1 MADISKITLPNNSS
15 YDIKDA
21 IARNKLNV
29 LTHNMATCATG
40 RATAAKVATLAN
52 FSLNVGATIAV
63 KFTDTAGTANPTSGN
78 LTLNV
83 NGTGAKNIGY
93 FRNGNKA
100 ALRYSNGGYFFNNQT
115 HIFTYDGTYW
125 LYMDWNAD
133 NNTDTKVT
141 SVGNHYTPAKSTT
154 KSASGGTLTDIA
166 NSSIGTQVVTG
177 VEMDAKGHVTGVTS
191 IALKSTDTKVTVDS
205 VLSSTSTNP
214 VQNKVVKQAID
225 NKADK
230 TVATT
235 STDGLMSAEDK
246 VKLDAFEIT
255 ATGGKLHDKDIATT
269 DLIPTTLPANGGDA
283 DTVGGKSADDFIRRY
298 GSAKLSA
305 EYVSEAAMDTDYKGV
320 IDDDVA
326 NNIGL
331 DGSNSCWW
339 HIIGLKNFNDDGYG
353 TQIAIPLYPTT
364 SLQKPKYRT
373 SAGTVFQSW
382 QNFADGGNADTVGG
396 KSPSDFLPFQ
406 AYAPIYTGDIK
417 DISNMGTYSCYKGN
431 CTNLP
436 DIKIWAYVI
445 MIRFRDAGHKT
456 FLCIEFTPSPAT
468 QHCRNIYIAREYDVD
483 SSGNMIWYRACDGGI
498 AETIS
503 DWGVQT
509 VSDANNAPYGFSNTS
524 PNSANAPDTFWATI
538 LTVGATANGY
548 KQQFAFPWGMGRAT
562 KYRVQDGGNW
572 GSWVNIADGGNAA
585 TVNGRPA
592 YRIPTLD
599 SNGNLWDASAP
610 NANDLY
616 AQWDA
621 SKRYFKLKTFGGNN
635 VAVDIAT
642 SNTAS
647 LQCTADGTITG
658 LSNGAAKT
666 VSLPFSPVF
675 VLFHSNGHVV
685 QGGFALSCGTNSFT
699 ITPANVSTMGST
711 AVGYI
716 AFGR

>member
-15 YDIKDA
+15 YNIKDA
-21 IARNKLNV
+21 IARNKLNA
-29 LTHNMATCATG
+29 LTNNMATCATG

-100 ALRYSNGGYFFNNQT
+100 ALIYSSGGYFFNNQT

-141 SVGNHYTPAKSTT
+141 SVKNHYTPAKSTT

-205 VLSSTSTNP
+205 ALSSTSTNP
-214 VQNKVVKQAID
+214 VQNKVINSALAG
-225 NKADK
+225 KA
-230 TVATT
+230 AA
-235 STDGLMSAEDK
+235 SH
-246 VKLDAFEIT
+246 
-255 ATGGKLHDKDIATT
+255 LHTISQISDFPAS
-269 DLIPTTLPANGGDA
+269 LPANGGD
-283 DTVGGKSADDFIRRY
+283 
-298 GSAKLSA
+298 
-305 EYVSEAAMDTDYKGV
+305 
-320 IDDDVA
+320 
-326 NNIGL
+326 
-331 DGSNSCWW
+331 
-339 HIIGLKNFNDDGYG
+339 
-353 TQIAIPLYPTT
+353 
-364 SLQKPKYRT
+364 
-373 SAGTVFQSW
+373 
-382 QNFADGGNADTVGG
+382 ADTVGG

-417 DISNMGTYSCYKGN
+417 DISNMGTYSCYKEN

-436 DIKIWAYVI
+436 DIDMWAYVI
-445 MIRFRDAGHKT
+445 MIRFRDAGYKT
-456 FLCIEFTPSPAT
+456 FLCIEFNPRSTT
-468 QHCRNIYIAREYDVD
+468 QHCSNIYIAREYDVD
-483 SSGNMIWYRACDGGI
+483 SSGNMIWYKAC
-498 AETIS
+498 
-503 DWGVQT
+503 
-509 VSDANNAPYGFSNTS
+509 
-524 PNSANAPDTFWATI
+524 
-538 LTVGATANGY
+538 
-548 KQQFAFPWGMGRAT
+548 
-562 KYRVQDGGNW
+562 
-572 GSWVNIADGGNAA
+572 DGGNAA
-585 TVNGRPA
+585 TVNGRSA
-592 YRIPTLD
+592 FRIPTLD
-599 SNGNLWDASAP
+599 GSGNLWDASTP
-610 NANDLY
+610 NINDLY

-621 SKRYFKLKTFGGNN
+621 SKQYFKLKTFGGNN

-642 SNTAS
+642 SNTATS
-647 LQCTADGTITG
+647 NTASGTITG
-658 LSNGAAKT
+658 LSNGTAKT

-699 ITPANVSTMGST
+699 ITPANVSIMGST

-716 AFGR
+716 AFGG

>member
-1 MADISKITLPNNSS
+1 MADVSKITLPDNSS

-100 ALRYSNGGYFFNNQT
+100 ALMYSNGGYFFNNQT

-246 VKLDAFEIT
+246 DKLDAFEIT
-255 ATGGKLHDKDIATT
+255 TTGGKLHDKDIATT
-269 DLIPTTLPANGGDA
+269 DLIPTELPANGG
-283 DTVGGKSADDFIRRY
+283 T
-298 GSAKLSA
+298 
-305 EYVSEAAMDTDYKGV
+305 
-320 IDDDVA
+320 
-326 NNIGL
+326 
-331 DGSNSCWW
+331 
-339 HIIGLKNFNDDGYG
+339 
-353 TQIAIPLYPTT
+353 
-364 SLQKPKYRT
+364 
-373 SAGTVFQSW
+373 
-382 QNFADGGNADTVGG
+382 
-396 KSPSDFLPFQ
+396 
-406 AYAPIYTGDIK
+406 
-417 DISNMGTYSCYKGN
+417 
-431 CTNLP
+431 
-436 DIKIWAYVI
+436 
-445 MIRFRDAGHKT
+445 
-456 FLCIEFTPSPAT
+456 
-468 QHCRNIYIAREYDVD
+468 
-483 SSGNMIWYRACDGGI
+483 

-524 PNSANAPDTFWATI
+524 PDSANSPDTFWATI
-538 LTVGATANGY
+538 LTVGGIANGY
-548 KQQFAFPWGMGRAT
+548 KQQFAFPWGAGRVT
-562 KYRVQDGGNW
+562 KYRVQDNGNW

-585 TVNGRPA
+585 TVNGRSA
-592 YRIPTLD
+592 FRIPTLD
-599 SNGNLWDASAP
+599 GSGNLWDASTP
-610 NANDLY
+610 NVNDLY

-621 SKRYFKLKTFGGNN
+621 SKQYFKLKTFGGNN

-647 LQCTADGTITG
+647 GTITG

-716 AFGR
+716 AFGG

>member
-15 YDIKDA
+15 YNIKDA

-29 LTHNMATCATG
+29 LTNNMATCVTG

-100 ALRYSNGGYFFNNQT
+100 ALMHSYGGYFFNNQT

-141 SVGNHYTPAKSTT
+141 SVRNHYTPAKFTT
-154 KSASGGTLTDIA
+154 KSASGGTLTDIT
-166 NSSIGTQVVTG
+166 NSTSGTQVVTG

-191 IALKSTDTKVTVDS
+191 VALKSTDSKVTVDTA
-205 VLSSTSTNP
+205 LSSTSTNP
-214 VQNKVVKQAID
+214 VQNKVINSALAG
-225 NKADK
+225 KAAASHSHTISQISDFP
-230 TVATT
+230 A
-235 STDGLMSAEDK
+235 S
-246 VKLDAFEIT
+246 
-255 ATGGKLHDKDIATT
+255 
-269 DLIPTTLPANGGDA
+269 LPAN
-283 DTVGGKSADDFIRRY
+283 
-298 GSAKLSA
+298 
-305 EYVSEAAMDTDYKGV
+305 
-320 IDDDVA
+320 
-326 NNIGL
+326 
-331 DGSNSCWW
+331 
-339 HIIGLKNFNDDGYG
+339 
-353 TQIAIPLYPTT
+353 
-364 SLQKPKYRT
+364 
-373 SAGTVFQSW
+373 
-382 QNFADGGNADTVGG
+382 GGNADTVGG

-436 DIKIWAYVI
+436 DIDMWAYVI
-445 MIRFRDAGHKT
+445 MIRFRDVGYKT
-456 FLCIEFTPSPAT
+456 FLCIEFNARPTT

-483 SSGNMIWYRACDGGI
+483 SSGNMIWYKACDGGN
-498 AETIS
+498 ADTVG
-503 DWGVQT
+503 GVGITNLRQITQT
-509 VSDANNAPYGFSNTS
+509 VINTLPTVPNGEGDFLVSCDTSDTSFPYWYGHLSIRYGSYTGEYVAIFRTTGNDNKVYYNTY
-524 PNSANAPDTFWATI
+524 
-538 LTVGATANGY
+538 LTNHWHGWINV
-548 KQQFAFPWGMGRAT
+548 
-562 KYRVQDGGNW
+562 
-572 GSWVNIADGGNAA
+572 ADGGNAA
-585 TVNGRPA
+585 TVNGRSA
-592 YRIPTLD
+592 FRIPTLD
-599 SNGNLWDASAP
+599 GSGNLWDASTP
-610 NANDLY
+610 NINDLY

-621 SKRYFKLKTFGGNN
+621 SKQYFKLKTFGGNN